1 MTLEIRGVSAGLL
14 DEPFDLQVRGA
25 APGEE
30 LLWRARYRDDDVRV
44 WRAAAAR
51 AIDLSAKWK
60 PAKPSTGPQAAL
72 GSLRPVRIDVR
83 VEAPDGRAAA
93 RTLTREILGEG
104 VKVRRWR
111 DLSATLHIPDDGP
124 CSTLIVD
131 GEAHPTAAPLLAS
144 RGALVLVAAS
154 PEGMEEARERLAA
167 VPGAAEPV
175 TIAAAEVPLP
185 PNVGATDRRPDAAAW
200 DALLARLAARPRGAS
215 DSGH

>member
-25 APGEE
+25 EPGEE

-51 AIDLSAKWK
+51 AADLSSKWK

-93 RTLTREILGEG
+93 RTITREILGEG
-104 VKVRRWR
+104 VKVRQWK
-111 DLSATLHIPDDGP
+111 DLSATLHIPEGEP
-124 CSTLIVD
+124 RATAVIE
-131 GEAHPTAAPLLAS
+131 GEAHPTVAPLLAS
-144 RGALVLVAAS
+144 RGLLVLAVN
-154 PEGMEEARERLAA
+154 GGLEEALERLAT
-167 VPGAAEPV
+167 VPGATEP
-175 TIAAAEVPLP
+175 TTLTGVPLP
-185 PNVGATDRRPDAAAW
+185 PNVGATDRPPQPEAW
-200 DALLARLAARPRGAS
+200 DALLERLGARPR
-215 DSGH
+215 

>member
-14 DEPFDLQVRGA
+14 DEPFDLEVRGA
-25 APGEE
+25 AAGDE

-51 AIDLSAKWK
+51 ALDLSAKWK

-111 DLSATLHIPDDGP
+111 DLAATLYIPEGEP
-124 CSTLIVD
+124 RATVVVD

-144 RGALVLVAAS
+144 RGLLLLAVNAATSEAL
-154 PEGMEEARERLAA
+154 ERLTT
-167 VPGAAEPV
+167 VPGATEPRIV
-175 TIAAAEVPLP
+175 PAAEVPLP
-185 PNVGATDRRPDAAAW
+185 RNVGATDRAPQPEAW
-200 DALLARLAARPRGAS
+200 DAFVAGLSAS
-215 DSGH
+215 